1 MKINKFYIN
10 AILFLILANTLLH
23 SQSTDYVF
31 IKKDFNAIQF
41 KDSTDLKKFYSAWAS
56 NRFSVLH
63 LGDSHLQNEN
73 LTNKC
78 RLLIQ
83 QLLGDGG
90 VGLILPFS
98 IVKTYDASFY
108 KSSHTGV
115 WEFSKSYMLPPKL
128 PLGVRG
134 MTAKTLDNKATFK
147 ITFKIPPSKQNS
159 ILTVFSQNNEE
170 SYDPIFKADSIP
182 AVLISKL
189 GNISKYQLPLNYKT
203 IQFSL
208 NKTNEKQNQFMLYGM
223 SLSNSNN
230 DFATWHNAGVGAC
243 QYKSVLYEERFEEE
257 AAFLNPDLIIV
268 DYGTNDF
275 LYTNSIPQQLRS
287 EIQQVIN
294 KIKKANPEASIVLTS
309 AQDMNYKK
317 VNVTAS
323 KLFSQMMKI
332 IAYEN
337 QCGFWDWY
345 LISGGSNSMHI
356 WQDNKL
362 TMNDGIHLNEKGSEL
377 KGTLLIEAL
386 KTTYKYLKENP
397 KNNGLNYDDPID
409 FETVKFETVKENTV
423 KEDSIIDTKTRP
435 KVSVKSTKKI
445 TYKVKN
451 GDNLGKIAEKFNIS
465 LIALKKRNKLR
476 NNLIKP
482 NQVLII
488 K

>member
-1 MKINKFYIN
+1 MM
-10 AILFLILANTLLH
+10 ANTILH
-23 SQSTDYVF
+23 GQSTDHTF
-31 IKKDFNAIQF
+31 LKKNYNVIQF
-41 KDSTDLKKFYSAWAS
+41 KDSTVLKTFYSTWDS
-56 NRFSVLH
+56 KKRFSVLH

-73 LTNKC
+73 LPNKS
-78 RLLIQ
+78 RELIQ

-90 VGLILPFS
+90 IGLIQPFS

-108 KSSHTGV
+108 KSTHYGI

-147 ITFKIPPSKQNS
+147 ITFNSPPSSQNTV
-159 ILTVFSQNNEE
+159 LTIFSQNNEE
-170 SYDPIFKADSIP
+170 SYDPIFTADSIP

-189 GNISKYQLPLNYKT
+189 GDISKYQLPTKYQS

-208 NKTNEKQNQFMLYGM
+208 NKTNEKQNQFILYGM

-243 QYKSVLYEERFEEE
+243 QYKSVLFEEKFE
-257 AAFLNPDLIIV
+257 EQATFLNPDLVII

-275 LYTNSIPQQLRS
+275 LYTNSIPEKLSS
-287 EIQQVIN
+287 EIQQVIT
-294 KIKKANPEASIVLTS
+294 KVKKANPRASIILTS

-323 KLFSQMMKI
+323 KLFSQMMKN

-345 LISGGSNSMHI
+345 LISGGSHSMNV
-356 WQDNKL
+356 WQENKL
-362 TMNDGIHLNEKGSEL
+362 TMNDGIHLNGKGSQL
-377 KGTLLIEAL
+377 KGTLLVEAL
-386 KTTYKYLKENP
+386 KTTYTYLKENT
-397 KNNGLNYDDPID
+397 KNNGLNYDDPIEV
-409 FETVKFETVKENTV
+409 ETIKEETI
-423 KEDSIIDTKTRP
+423 KEDIIIEKKSLQKVTPKT
-435 KVSVKSTKKI
+435 TKKI
-445 TYKVKN
+445 IYKVKN

-465 LIALKKRNKLR
+465 LVTLKNRNKLR
-476 NNLIKP
+476 SNLITP
-482 NQVLII
+482 NQVLLI